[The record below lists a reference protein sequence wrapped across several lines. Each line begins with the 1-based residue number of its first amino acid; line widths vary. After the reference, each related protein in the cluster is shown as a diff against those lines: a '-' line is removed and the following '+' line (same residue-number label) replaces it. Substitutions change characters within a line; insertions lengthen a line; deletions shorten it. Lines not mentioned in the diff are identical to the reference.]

1 MSLWK
6 KEGNWDFNGW
16 IETESVIDYVTS
28 RQNKDGGY
36 TFAQWA
42 ESSAQ
47 DTYYALKIL
56 KILGVNPAHSNLT
69 VAFLKR
75 LQNVDGSF
83 DSIKVAYYVIE
94 SLREL
99 GASLENSVEKV
110 ILSAQSAIRTL
121 GNVEVN
127 IEAPSELETA
137 HLSLKTLRILGD
149 SAGFNLSPELVLRLK
164 DDDGSFGE
172 GGYSRMASV
181 YYALASLKLLGY
193 GMHGLDNTLE
203 WIRGCEYPS
212 GGFGRRPME
221 FDPYLMLDEI
231 YYGLNALQVLGEVS
245 RFPSENLKLVTKF
258 QNKNGGFRRSI
269 YLGISDFDT
278 TFYALS
284 TISMLS
290 VQLRMSMAKIQPEST

>member
-1 MSLWK
+1 MSLVK
-6 KEGNWDFNGW
+6 KSNCDFKDW
-16 IETESVIDYVTS
+16 IQTESIIDYVME

-56 KILGVNPAHSNLT
+56 KILGVKPANTNLT
-69 VAFLKR
+69 IQFLKK

-94 SLREL
+94 SIREL
-99 GASLENSVEKV
+99 GASLENGVEKV
-110 ILSAQSAIRTL
+110 ILSAQSAIRRL
-121 GNVEVN
+121 GNIEVN
-127 IEAPSELETA
+127 IEASSELETA
-137 HLSLKTLRILGD
+137 YLSLKTLQSVRHL
-149 SAGFNLSPELVLRLK
+149 AGFDLSSGLILRLK
-164 DDDGSFGE
+164 NDDGSFGE

-181 YYALASLKLLGY
+181 HFALASLRLLGY
-193 GMHGLDNTLE
+193 GVDELDSTLS

-212 GGFGRRPME
+212 GGFARHPKE

-231 YYGLNALQVLGEVS
+231 YYGLKALEVLGEVS
-245 RFPSENLKLVTKF
+245 RYPSENLTLITKF

-284 TISMLS
+284 SINMLS
-290 VQLRMSMAKIQPEST
+290 MRLRTSIGSVHRE